1 MPHIIFLFLK
11 KIKKKIRGDLNE
23 KNIRSLARRI
33 PNPLQ
38 DSLQL
43 EYNDGEV
50 TLIEHVYD
58 FFCKNDD

>member
-1 MPHIIFLFLK
+1 M
-11 KIKKKIRGDLNE
+11 E
-23 KNIRSLARRI
+23 KERCEKAYNAILEVFEDYCMLVHRHTIDS
-33 PNPLQ
+33 PV